1 MKQREIFFIS
11 IIVFLTILSWLVID
25 IYYTKTTGKEN
36 EAKIKMPKKLN
47 LKIDTNLF
55 KDLEIKN

>member
-25 IYYTKTTGKEN
+25 IYYTKTIGKEN